1 MMSPIHPAPTLDE
14 FDGGPPVD
22 RKSSSGSSMTNGS
35 HRNADDNEYYN
46 GDDFDDMIAG
56 AIKPTRR
63 GQQHRAD
70 EYENNYEQDNHY
82 QGSMVDTTP
91 DENVN
96 SDLEDEVASLNSDDI
111 SGGSSVSDVENQQR
125 KEQREFVARPL
136 INDDESTVDMRPPA
150 PVNQS
155 VSSYVDALNQQQ
167 TRKNR
172 IVRAGMVFVLLGILV
187 GVVLGIV
194 SVTGN
199 NKGGTNEPNESV
211 DGSSSGGGGNGLGSN
226 QIETKESFLGNATSY
241 SPSLSP
247 VSFDAAI
254 TSSPFTEDP
263 SAPTRNPTLP
273 PQSAL
278 PTVRPTPFPVE
289 IVVTDSPVASTS
301 SPVTPE
307 PTPEPTPSPVTDEPT
322 YEPSPMPSPGPT
334 FAPITPRPTPN
345 PTPKPF
351 VITSPPTPRPTPRP
365 VTSVI
370 PPSGQSGP
378 TLHAG
383 GGSPSDGSFH
393 CAEVTYTANWNE
405 LVDIDCDLVCSGLGM
420 NSECPSGNQCRSD
433 EGRCL

>member
-1 MMSPIHPAPTLDE
+1 MSPIHPAPPLDE
-14 FDGGPPVD
+14 FDGGPPVE
-22 RKSSSGSSMTNGS
+22 RKSSSGSSMTNRS

-46 GDDFDDMIAG
+46 GDEFDDMIAG
-56 AIKPTRR
+56 VIEPTRR

-70 EYENNYEQDNHY
+70 EYENDYEQQDNHY

-91 DENVN
+91 DDNVN

-111 SGGSSVSDVENQQR
+111 SGGSSVSDVENQRR

-199 NKGGTNEPNESV
+199 NKGGASEPSESV
-211 DGSSSGGGGNGLGSN
+211 DGSSGGGGGNGLGSN
-226 QIETKESFLGNATSY
+226 QIETKESFLGNATTY
-241 SPSLSP
+241 NPSLSP

-263 SAPTRNPTLP
+263 IASPTLHPQTVSPTRNPTLP

-289 IVVTDSPVASTS
+289 IVVTDAPIASTN

-307 PTPEPTPSPVTDEPT
+307 PTPEVSNERNIFTIQLKSTPKVSPLQTFVAYT
-322 YEPSPMPSPGPT
+322 EPSN
-334 FAPITPRPTPN
+334 R
-345 PTPKPF
+345 
-351 VITSPPTPRPTPRP
+351 
-365 VTSVI
+365 
-370 PPSGQSGP
+370 
-378 TLHAG
+378 
-383 GGSPSDGSFH
+383 
-393 CAEVTYTANWNE
+393 
-405 LVDIDCDLVCSGLGM
+405 
-420 NSECPSGNQCRSD
+420 
-433 EGRCL
+433 